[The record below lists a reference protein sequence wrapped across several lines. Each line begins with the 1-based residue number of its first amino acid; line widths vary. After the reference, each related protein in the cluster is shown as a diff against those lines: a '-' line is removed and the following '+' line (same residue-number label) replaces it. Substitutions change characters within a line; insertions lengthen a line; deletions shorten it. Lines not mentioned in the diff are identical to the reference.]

1 MPALLTA
8 RLPVALIAA
17 IVIAGCGGSDDEPK
31 TVEWSGVTIEEPTS
45 ADTFVTDA
53 PDIRLKGR
61 SFVPP
66 GSYCDAIVGTI
77 GPDYGVVVS
86 NAANGFSYRADT
98 KLNCLLQV
106 NLIWEMRYSSVPL
119 VYGANQITVTASVTN
134 GRTGSDVITVTRV
147 ADVTPPFV
155 KSVEPP
161 AGAVAVSP
169 DISTARIAFSERVT
183 FGTGDVTV
191 RVAQS
196 GEIVATHA
204 AQSVGTTDAYLFLP
218 RLKAGTT
225 YELRAENAKDLGGN
239 PLAGGTFLATFST
252 AP

>member
-119 VYGANQITVTASVTN
+119 VYGANQITV
-134 GRTGSDVITVTRV
+134 RR
-147 ADVTPPFV
+147 
-155 KSVEPP
+155 
-161 AGAVAVSP
+161 
-169 DISTARIAFSERVT
+169 
-183 FGTGDVTV
+183 
-191 RVAQS
+191 Q
-196 GEIVATHA
+196 
-204 AQSVGTTDAYLFLP
+204 
-218 RLKAGTT
+218 
-225 YELRAENAKDLGGN
+225 
-239 PLAGGTFLATFST
+239 
-252 AP
+252 